1 MRRLDTT
8 EIKRYTL
15 LIITLVV
22 IVYGVYESVIG
33 YMQLFGVIPSGNSRF
48 PVTGSFFNPGP
59 YCGFLACILPL
70 AADAAISR
78 RWKILEY
85 AGWIY
90 IILSVAMMPLLMG
103 RTGWVAAVAGV
114 MFVWLRENDNLLK
127 LKNFFLQRRSWVIA
141 LSVAI
146 VVFISLFYLLKPASA
161 SGRVFLWIIGVDAWL
176 EHPWTGVGWE
186 KVAGAIGL
194 AQERYFA
201 AHPDSVF
208 AAVAGCPEYAFNEY
222 LQLAIAFGAGGL
234 LSFLILISAGIY
246 FSSKSRLNGVAG
258 CWIAFA
264 IVCMA
269 SYPLQFAEF
278 RWSIVVLCVMTVIGF
293 KEGSRN
299 YGSLGMASVKGILC
313 MSIVFAGWLLTRD
326 MTRTNDKSRDY
337 FDVGQSLRRI
347 GKFDEAN
354 KEFIEGMSYS
364 SDPMFLNM
372 IGRNMQDMGRY
383 EEAEKYY
390 LRSIDRLPSR
400 LYPRYLL
407 AKLYASPA
415 YFSPDKFRRLY
426 EETNKLEIKV
436 SSPAVSDMQ
445 KELRQLNDSI
455 QCLRC
460 LGLKS
465 KR

>member
-1 MRRLDTT
+1 MRLLYTAET
-8 EIKRYTL
+8 KRYIL
-15 LIITLVV
+15 LIITLAV
-22 IVYGVYESVIG
+22 IAYGVFETAIG
-33 YMQLFGVIPSGNSRF
+33 YLQLFGMIPSGNSRF

-70 AADAAISR
+70 AVDAVISR
-78 RWKILEY
+78 RWKVSEY
-85 AGWIY
+85 IGWGY
-90 IILSVAMMPLLMG
+90 IILSVVMMPLLMG
-103 RTGWVAAVAGV
+103 RTGWVAAAAGII
-114 MFVWLRENDNLLK
+114 FVWLRENDNLLK
-127 LKNFFLQRRSWVIA
+127 FKNLFHRRRGCIIA
-141 LSVAI
+141 LAVA
-146 VVFISLFYLLKPASA
+146 VVIFISLFYLLKPASA
-161 SGRVFLWIIGVDAWL
+161 SGRVFLWMTGVDAWL

-186 KVAGAIGL
+186 RVAGAMGM
-194 AQERYFA
+194 AQERYFTE
-201 AHPDSVF
+201 HPDSVF

-234 LSFLILISAGIY
+234 LLFLVLVSAGIY

-258 CWIAFA
+258 SWIAFA

-278 RWSIVVLCVMTVIGF
+278 RWLIVTFSVMTVIGLN
-293 KEGSRN
+293 EGSRK
-299 YGSLGMASVKGILC
+299 YSSLGRASVKGIFC
-313 MSIVFAGWLLTRD
+313 VSIVFAGWSLTKD

-347 GKFDEAN
+347 GKFEEAN
-354 KEFIEGMSYS
+354 KQFIDGMSYS

-372 IGRNMQDMGRY
+372 IGRDMQDMGRY

-407 AKLYASPA
+407 ARLYASPA

-426 EETNKLEIKV
+426 EETNLLEIKV

-445 KELRQLNDSI
+445 RELRQLNDSI
-455 QCLRC
+455 KCLR

>member
-1 MRRLDTT
+1 M
-8 EIKRYTL
+8 EWIK
-15 LIITLVV
+15 
-22 IVYGVYESVIG
+22 
-33 YMQLFGVIPSGNSRF
+33 
-48 PVTGSFFNPGP
+48 SFFGDLGITDFMRPTVGI
-59 YCGFLACILPL
+59 FDLLDILIV
-70 AADAAISR
+70 A
-78 RWKILEY
+78 
-85 AGWIY
+85 Y
-90 IILSVAMMPLLMG
+90 IIYKIVFWIKETRAWALFKGIL
-103 RTGWVAAVAGV
+103 
-114 MFVWLRENDNLLK
+114 
-127 LKNFFLQRRSWVIA
+127 VI
-141 LSVAI
+141 
-146 VVFISLFYLLKPASA
+146 F
-161 SGRVFLWIIGVDAWL
+161 
-176 EHPWTGVGWE
+176 
-186 KVAGAIGL
+186 
-194 AQERYFA
+194 
-201 AHPDSVF
+201 VF

-234 LSFLILISAGIY
+234 LSFLIIILAGIY

-258 CWIAFA
+258 SWIAFA

-278 RWSIVVLCVMTVIGF
+278 RWFIVALCVMTVIGF
-293 KEGSRN
+293 KEWSRN

-372 IGRNMQDMGRY
+372 LGRNMQDMGRY
-383 EEAEKYY
+383 EKAEKYY

-445 KELRQLNDSI
+445 KELRQLNDSM
-455 QCLRC
+455 
-460 LGLKS
+460 LKQEALI
-465 KR
+465 KETNLH